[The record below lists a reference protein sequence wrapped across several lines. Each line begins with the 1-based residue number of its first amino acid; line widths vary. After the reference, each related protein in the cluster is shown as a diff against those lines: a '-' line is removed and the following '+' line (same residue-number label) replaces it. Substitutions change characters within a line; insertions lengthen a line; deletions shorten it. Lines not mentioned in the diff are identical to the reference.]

1 MPVDQYIVE
10 RIIKARKSK
19 SPPIPIR
26 QSKSPPIRELK
37 DIIKFNNDKINEGA
51 IFRLSVNDFTN
62 MCKKK
67 HLRSKMAIPL
77 KTTFKNLTKFCDI
90 VKVVGKHIDLSAETI
105 NEQIIAREAKKAPL
119 FKTIRD
125 LPDEIIDKIMYHY
138 DSMISTIFTSL
149 KTFLVSLF
157 NEVEK
162 GRKLIAKIVKS
173 FSYDDKTEIVYGIRM
188 YFKNDKTIPSE
199 QINYFDGF
207 FINGNLSN
215 DNFSKVIKTLIRNI
229 YSHILYLSSKKKT
242 LKIEYFSNS
251 NYMKY
256 FKNTKLPSN
265 IKRHLIS
272 FMSEYTPKLDDRL
285 VRYMSNII
293 DDVID
298 EKYVFKLSPDDR
310 DKIRTNDKLYENAYY
325 LLMEAIEERNTKEH
339 VGSDEPTPNKNFVV
353 EKENTKNNFT
363 HEECKMWAMMPI
375 FNPRTITPI
384 LIDSPLYNLLLC
396 KSYHY
401 DRNLIP
407 RMITSRGF
415 NVIYKVLFIEDDYYD
430 SEYSEYNDE
439 SDSDSDSDDT

>member
-1 MPVDQYIVE
+1 
-10 RIIKARKSK
+10 
-19 SPPIPIR
+19 
-26 QSKSPPIRELK
+26 
-37 DIIKFNNDKINEGA
+37 
-51 IFRLSVNDFTN
+51 
-62 MCKKK
+62 
-67 HLRSKMAIPL
+67 
-77 KTTFKNLTKFCDI
+77 
-90 VKVVGKHIDLSAETI
+90 
-105 NEQIIAREAKKAPL
+105 
-119 FKTIRD
+119 
-125 LPDEIIDKIMYHY
+125 MYHY

-162 GRKLIAKIVKS
+162 RRKLIAKIVKS

-207 FINGNLSN
+207 FPNTN
-215 DNFSKVIKTLIRNI
+215 DFSKVIKTFIRNI
-229 YSHILYLSSKKKT
+229 YSHILYPSSIKRT
-242 LKIEYFSNS
+242 LKIEYFSHS
-251 NYMKY
+251 NNDLLY

-325 LLMEAIEERNTKEH
+325 LLMEAIEKEH

-430 SEYSEYNDE
+430 SEYNDE
-439 SDSDSDSDDT
+439 SDSDDT

>member
-1 MPVDQYIVE
+1 MQVNTAVVE
-10 RIIKARKSK
+10 RIIKGRK
-19 SPPIPIR
+19 
-26 QSKSPPIRELK
+26 SKSPPIRELK
-37 DIIKFNNDKINEGA
+37 DILNDKEIKEDA
-51 IFRLSVNDFTN
+51 IFRLSVNDFIKMRNNVIIRSMMTKPLNTN
-62 MCKKK
+62 
-67 HLRSKMAIPL
+67 LR
-77 KTTFKNLTKFCDI
+77 NLTIFCNI
-90 VKVVGKHIDLSAETI
+90 IAVEAKNHIDLSAKNI
-105 NEQIIAREAKKAPL
+105 NKKLEAPL

-125 LPDEIIDKIMYHY
+125 LPSDIIDKIIDLH
-138 DSMISTIFTSL
+138 DSMIPIFTKL
-149 KTFLVSLF
+149 ERFLDSLF
-157 NEVEK
+157 NEVDEGK
-162 GRKLIAKIVKS
+162 TLIANIVKS
-173 FSYDDKTEIVYGIRM
+173 FNKKEKKEIVAAIIL
-188 YFKNDKTIPSE
+188 YFKHQQMTPPE
-199 QINYFDGF
+199 QNLCFDGF

-215 DNFSKVIKTLIRNI
+215 DNFSKLIKTLIRNI

-242 LKIEYFSNS
+242 LKIEYFSHS
-251 NYMKY
+251 NNDLLY

-325 LLMEAIEERNTKEH
+325 LLMEAIEERITKEH

-415 NVIYKVLFIEDDYYD
+415 QVIYGVLFTEDEYYD

-439 SDSDSDSDDT
+439 SDSDDT

>member
-1 MPVDQYIVE
+1 
-10 RIIKARKSK
+10 
-19 SPPIPIR
+19 
-26 QSKSPPIRELK
+26 
-37 DIIKFNNDKINEGA
+37 
-51 IFRLSVNDFTN
+51 
-62 MCKKK
+62 
-67 HLRSKMAIPL
+67 
-77 KTTFKNLTKFCDI
+77 
-90 VKVVGKHIDLSAETI
+90 
-105 NEQIIAREAKKAPL
+105 
-119 FKTIRD
+119 
-125 LPDEIIDKIMYHY
+125 MYHY

-162 GRKLIAKIVKS
+162 RRKLIAKIVKS

-207 FINGNLSN
+207 FPNTN
-215 DNFSKVIKTLIRNI
+215 DFSKLIKTLIRNI
-229 YSHILYLSSKKKT
+229 YSHILYLSSKKT
-242 LKIEYFSNS
+242 LKIEYFSHS
-251 NYMKY
+251 NNDLLY

-272 FMSEYTPKLDDRL
+272 FMSEYTPKLDDKL
-285 VRYMSNII
+285 VKYMSNII

-310 DKIRTNDKLYENAYY
+310 DKIKTNDKLYENYYY
-325 LLMEAIEERNTKEH
+325 LLMEAIEERNSKEH
-339 VGSDEPTPNKNFVV
+339 VGTSEPTPNKKFVV
-353 EKENTKNNFT
+353 EKENIKNNFT
-363 HEECKMWAMMPI
+363 HEECKLWAMMPI

-401 DRNLIP
+401 DRSLIP

-415 NVIYKVLFIEDDYYD
+415 EVINGVLFTEDDYYD
-430 SEYSEYNDE
+430 SEYSDNN
-439 SDSDSDSDDT
+439 DSDSDDT

>member
-1 MPVDQYIVE
+1 
-10 RIIKARKSK
+10 
-19 SPPIPIR
+19 
-26 QSKSPPIRELK
+26 
-37 DIIKFNNDKINEGA
+37 
-51 IFRLSVNDFTN
+51 
-62 MCKKK
+62 
-67 HLRSKMAIPL
+67 
-77 KTTFKNLTKFCDI
+77 
-90 VKVVGKHIDLSAETI
+90 
-105 NEQIIAREAKKAPL
+105 
-119 FKTIRD
+119 
-125 LPDEIIDKIMYHY
+125 MYHY

-162 GRKLIAKIVKS
+162 RRKLIAKIVKS

-207 FINGNLSN
+207 FPNTN
-215 DNFSKVIKTLIRNI
+215 DFSKVIKTFIRNI
-229 YSHILYLSSKKKT
+229 YSHILYPSSIKRT
-242 LKIEYFSNS
+242 LKIEYFSHS
-251 NYMKY
+251 NNDLLY

-325 LLMEAIEERNTKEH
+325 LLMEAIEKEH

-375 FNPRTITPI
+375 FNPRTLNPI
-384 LIDSPLYNLLLC
+384 LIDSPLYNRLLC
-396 KSYHY
+396 LSYQY
-401 DRNLIP
+401 DRCLIP
-407 RMITSRGF
+407 RMITSRGYK
-415 NVIYKVLFIEDDYYD
+415 VIYRVLFTKNSQSSSSSPHSGQYM
-430 SEYSEYNDE
+430 
-439 SDSDSDSDDT
+439 

>member
-1 MPVDQYIVE
+1 MPVDQYVVE
-10 RIIKARKSK
+10 RIINARKSK

-37 DIIKFNNDKINEGA
+37 DIVKFNNDKIKEGA

-162 GRKLIAKIVKS
+162 RRKLIAKIVKS
-173 FSYDDKTEIVYGIRM
+173 FSYDDKTEIVDTIIL
-188 YFKNDKTIPSE
+188 YFKHQQMTQPE
-199 QINYFDGF
+199 QKLCFDGF

-215 DNFSKVIKTLIRNI
+215 DNFSKVIKTFIRNI
-229 YSHILYLSSKKKT
+229 YSHILYPSSIKRT
-242 LKIEYFSNS
+242 LKIEYFSHS
-251 NYMKY
+251 NNDLLY

-298 EKYVFKLSPDDR
+298 EKYIFKLSPDDR

-339 VGSDEPTPNKNFVV
+339 VGSDEPTPNNNFVV

-430 SEYSEYNDE
+430 SEYNDE
-439 SDSDSDSDDT
+439 SDSDDT